1 MLGKG
6 QTDTVYPPP
15 STKVGSVPYRQIN
28 AIEDA
33 KADLETGNNP
43 IDKSTPQK
51 VSWNLSD
58 LYVQTD
64 QCRSTRNA
72 WHGTYSWYAIAFV
85 GGWLIRR

>member
-51 VSWNLSD
+51 VS
-58 LYVQTD
+58 
-64 QCRSTRNA
+64 
-72 WHGTYSWYAIAFV
+72 
-85 GGWLIRR
+85 